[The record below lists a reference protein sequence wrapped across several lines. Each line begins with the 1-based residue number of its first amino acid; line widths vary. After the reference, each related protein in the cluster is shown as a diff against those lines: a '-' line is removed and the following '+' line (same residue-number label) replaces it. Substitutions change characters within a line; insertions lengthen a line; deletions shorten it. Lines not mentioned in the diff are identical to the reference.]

1 MHPSRMQK
9 GTCIQLPP
17 HRWFWGIQIY
27 QYITFCWIYHST
39 RDSGLETKQHANHS
53 NCFFPGISPLEESPN
68 LHTGKRNLI
77 RGWYI
82 HGRQTEGLNQLQDWH
97 DISTCWITQSL
108 GYLFGDSSAFLL
120 LSGNSASH
128 SGWLVLYT
136 EWASQDTSTWQTGW
150 SILDLD
156 PRALEPSNHGFLI
169 GRYLCFIGG
178 RPLVMQRAHP
188 RRLDGRSIRSSCPG
202 PRVLRS
208 FWESFSHPLVWA
220 CCKRPNLEPHSNVAS
235 HRNPLPQI
243 SRR

>member
-9 GTCIQLPP
+9 GMASRGSPGMTWSKSCTCIQLP

-136 EWASQDTSTWQTGW
+136 EWASQDTFKHDKPVDPYWISIPELWNQAIMASSLEDICASSGVDPSLCNELIQEGW
-150 SILDLD
+150 TAEAFDLAAPD
-156 PRALEPSNHGFLI
+156 LGSFDHFGRAFPIH
-169 GRYLCFIGG
+169 
-178 RPLVMQRAHP
+178 
-188 RRLDGRSIRSSCPG
+188 
-202 PRVLRS
+202 
-208 FWESFSHPLVWA
+208 
-220 CCKRPNLEPHSNVAS
+220 
-235 HRNPLPQI
+235 
-243 SRR
+243 

>member
-1 MHPSRMQK
+1 MTSALVGSLSRWD
-9 GTCIQLPP
+9 TCLEILR
-17 HRWFWGIQIY
+17 H
-27 QYITFCWIYHST
+27 FCFYPETLRLIVVGWIFT
-39 RDSGLETKQHANHS
+39 RNGLHKT
-53 NCFFPGISPLEESPN
+53 
-68 LHTGKRNLI
+68 
-77 RGWYI
+77 
-82 HGRQTEGLNQLQDWH
+82 LQ
-97 DISTCWITQSL
+97 
-108 GYLFGDSSAFLL
+108 
-120 LSGNSASH
+120 
-128 SGWLVLYT
+128 
-136 EWASQDTSTWQTGW
+136 TWQTGW

>member
-9 GTCIQLPP
+9 GMASRGSPGMTWSKSCTCIQLP

-136 EWASQDTSTWQTGW
+136 EWASQDTSNMTNRLIHIGSRSQSSGTKQSWLPHWKIFVLHRGST
-150 SILDLD
+150 
-156 PRALEPSNHGFLI
+156 PRYATSSSKKV
-169 GRYLCFIGG
+169 G
-178 RPLVMQRAHP
+178 RPKH
-188 RRLDGRSIRSSCPG
+188 SI
-202 PRVLRS
+202 
-208 FWESFSHPLVWA
+208 
-220 CCKRPNLEPHSNVAS
+220 
-235 HRNPLPQI
+235 
-243 SRR
+243 